1 MKRTGNIRL
10 QKQLNGQSDE
20 AGRFHSIASGLVEN
34 PTWPAVRPVFSAG
47 VWATSLS
54 VLVST
59 AGAVFAM
66 LPVTEFKH
74 ANAMAANGVGTLI
87 PITGSNLKVTY
98 DPGFD
103 ADRPSVY
110 CQNHISMLDASVAC
124 QVIPRPF
131 CGLMNH
137 WHFRIPGYGWIMK
150 ATKGIP
156 VFPRASGRT
165 AEITDAARERVEQGV
180 SILVF
185 PEAHRTLDGTPREF
199 RRGVFFMARD
209 AGVPVV
215 PLAVRGLYDINRKGQ
230 LGFTPGEIEV
240 YVGPQVGV
248 EGLDD
253 DAIAEVAARMTAFAQ
268 KWVAEGVADS
278 ESLLARSAG

>member
-1 MKRTGNIRL
+1 
-10 QKQLNGQSDE
+10 
-20 AGRFHSIASGLVEN
+20 
-34 PTWPAVRPVFSAG
+34 
-47 VWATSLS
+47 
-54 VLVST
+54 
-59 AGAVFAM
+59 M
-66 LPVTEFKH
+66 LPVTKFKH

-87 PITGSNLKVTY
+87 GITGSNLNVTY

-103 ADRPSVY
+103 PDRPSVY

-137 WHFRIPGYGWIMK
+137 WHFRIPVYGWIMK

-156 VFPRASGRT
+156 VFSRASGRT

-185 PEAHRTLDGTPREF
+185 PEAHRTLDGSPREF

-215 PLAVRGLYDINRKGQ
+215 SLAVRGLYDVNRKGQ

-240 YVGPQVGV
+240 YVGPQVDL

-253 DAIAEVAARMTAFAQ
+253 DGIADVATRMTTFAQ

-278 ESLLARSAG
+278 DALLERSA